1 MTGYL
6 LSHQHR
12 VISRSFSF
20 VTNESRMDR
29 PRSNDDREGTS
40 NIYQKMSY
48 FLESLKTDLSNGL
61 ILKDNGLIPVELL
74 TNVLLMLSGSV
85 NADILCIV
93 WYEHVVGIY
102 IVVIV
107 AGEL

>member
-1 MTGYL
+1 
-6 LSHQHR
+6 
-12 VISRSFSF
+12 
-20 VTNESRMDR
+20 MDR

-61 ILKDNGLIPVELL
+61 ILKDNGCIPVELL

-85 NADILCIV
+85 SMGRTLRRRKRRRNSHPRISM
-93 WYEHVVGIY
+93 
-102 IVVIV
+102 
-107 AGEL
+107 